1 MDQIEQ
7 ARTYL
12 KQGET
17 LKSRHLSTLAIA
29 SALIAIA
36 EGVSQLVSLAQEVR
50 AQEKGERATVE
61 V

>member
-1 MDQIEQ
+1 MNEIEQ

-12 KQGET
+12 QQAKAQQG
-17 LKSRHLSTLAIA
+17 RFSTLAIA

-50 AQEKGERATVE
+50 AQQKGRGE
-61 V
+61 